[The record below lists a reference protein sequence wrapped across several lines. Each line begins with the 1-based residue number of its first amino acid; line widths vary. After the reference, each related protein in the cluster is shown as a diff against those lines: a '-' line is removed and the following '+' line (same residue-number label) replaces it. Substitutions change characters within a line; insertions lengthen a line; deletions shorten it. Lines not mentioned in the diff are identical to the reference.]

1 MENYEK
7 LRIVGRGAFGTVHLC
22 RRLTDKKL
30 VIVKQIPVEQMTKE
44 ERQAALNEVKV
55 LSMLDHPNIIEYYE
69 NYLEGTALMI
79 VMEYAE
85 GGTLCEYLQQQ
96 GNALLEEQEI
106 LHFFAQI
113 LLSLHHIHSKQI
125 LHRDL
130 KTQNIL
136 LTKQHDIV
144 KIGDFGIS
152 KILNTKSK
160 AQTVVGTPCYISP
173 ELCEGKPYNQK
184 SDIWALGCVLY
195 ELATLKRAFEGPNLP
210 ALVLKIMR
218 GAVAPVSDKYSKD
231 LHQLILHMLHLTPEK
246 RPTITQV
253 MAEPIII
260 NSLLNLHSE
269 IGRVKC
275 EKKLP
280 PLPPL
285 TPRTIDGRSNSRMSS
300 RSSSKNVIHDGSTVP
315 SALNTIYCWGN
326 NVSPPIKLPLP
337 HNDTQVVQVSTG
349 RNQKAAVTKNGRLI
363 LWECPVVGAES
374 MLPGA
379 TDPEMPSYIPRFL
392 EGQSAVTIKHVSCGD
407 LFTACLTDRGILMT
421 YGSGAHGCLGHGNY
435 HDVPQAKIVEALL
448 GYEITM
454 VSCGASHVM
463 AVTNEHEVFAWG
475 RGDNGRLGLGNA
487 DSTSSPHPVPLADTD
502 QALSVHCGVDCSALL
517 TTNKQLLACGS
528 NRFNKLN
535 LDCVESDGNCTQ
547 QVEDVHIFT
556 HAGTDPLNQ
565 VQVNHV
571 ALGTSHSAVITDQRE
586 CYMSGSNLFGQL
598 GFKNEGEAASR
609 QPHLLDLPG
618 SVHVDLICC
627 GDMFTT
633 AVTADGEVFSW
644 GKASRGRLGRKD
656 GEYFNPSP
664 LNLQEGDDG
673 IEVISISSSH
683 GSTLM
688 AAKTK

>member
-30 VIVKQIPVEQMTKE
+30 VIVKQIPVEQMTRE

-96 GNALLEEQEI
+96 GNTLLEEHEI

-136 LTKQHDIV
+136 LTKQRDIV

-231 LHQLILHMLHLTPEK
+231 LHQLILRMLHLTPEK

-260 NSLLNLHSE
+260 NSLFNLHSE

-285 TPRTIDGRSNSRMSS
+285 TPRIIDGRSNSRASH
-300 RSSSKNVIHDGSTVP
+300 RSMSKNVILDGSGGLPKPT
-315 SALNTIYCWGN
+315 ALSTIFCWGN
-326 NVSPPIKLPLP
+326 NISPPIKLPLP
-337 HNDTQVVQVSTG
+337 HNDTQVMQVSTG
-349 RNQKAAVTKNGRLI
+349 RNQRAAVTKNGRLL
-363 LWECPVVGAES
+363 LWESPVVGAES

-379 TDPEMPSYIPRFL
+379 MDPEMPSFIPRFL

-435 HDVPQAKIVEALL
+435 HDVTQAKIVEALL
-448 GYEITM
+448 GYEIIM

-487 DSTSSPHPVPLADTD
+487 DSTSSPQPVPLEDCY
-502 QALSVHCGVDCSALL
+502 QASSIHCGVDCSALL

-528 NRFNKLN
+528 NRFNKLH
-535 LDCVESDGNCTQ
+535 LDTVSSDGNCTQ
-547 QVEDVHIFT
+547 QVEDVHVFT
-556 HAGTDPLNQ
+556 QAATYPLNQ
-565 VQVNHV
+565 LEVRHV
-571 ALGTSHSAVITDQRE
+571 ALGTSHAAVITDQDE
-586 CYMSGSNLFGQL
+586 CYMSGSNQFGQL
-598 GFKNEGEAASR
+598 GFKSEKASTR
-609 QPHLLDLPG
+609 QPHLLQLPG
-618 SVHVDLICC
+618 DTRIHLISC

-633 AVTADGEVFSW
+633 AVSTDGEVFSW

-656 GEYFNPSP
+656 GDNFTPSP
-664 LNLQEGDDG
+664 LNLLDDE
-673 IEVISISSSH
+673 IEVTSISSSH
-683 GSTLM
+683 GNTLM